1 MSYREKL
8 LKLPKKY
15 KSKYENL
22 FYDELSYAIKADND
36 GGFINLPEDTDLLT
50 LSYKVDTDFPFLEVF
65 FNNIDIKSESETRY
79 SILTKEG
86 LKTLIESYSDNVQ
99 SLIEQEIKDLECMDI
114 NDSDK
119 VLLMIS
125 QLRNKKDHWQYQL
138 GDRVLRPYK
147 LVDENNTL
155 DDMSDGQ
162 IVSHGSVNYQIFNL
176 VFIYNTFDWD
186 SDYLILNGW

>member
-99 SLIEQEIKDLECMDI
+99 SLIEQEIKDLECTDI

-125 QLRNKKDHWQYQL
+125 QLRNKQDHWQYQL